1 MNILQRKM
9 FANGDA
15 VVNPSFEQNPLGSG
29 YASGY
34 EGSGYQPYEL
44 IQDIEKEGDG
54 YVATQRAP
62 DGTLVKKTP
71 INLALSATGDPAEA
85 YRRQIKN
92 EGLRAGK
99 ESALGIIGMIGGK
112 NLIKGAGNA
121 AINRFGPGIAS
132 ALKSKNFFNPIE
144 KMKPGFAEAGT
155 KGFQSRNPFNPFS
168 YNYKPGAKYGAG
180 AAAVYGAASGAQTTE
195 AEVQEEIDKAE
206 AAAAAN
212 NFDPIQTAL
221 DKEKQDDLA
230 KKNAAKS
237 AAEKKKAQE
246 KKEIESIN
254 ALLKGLNLK
263 EKTEKEAFIQE
274 RNKRKSRNTG
284 IFLNEMAK
292 AFAGTDNLADG
303 IAIGAA
309 NSSDAVMQADE
320 AEELSYAKFLKESQ
334 PKDLKETTVMDV
346 IEKYSEQV
354 SSLEGSNLLS
364 GKISQLKEM
373 LLDPSKD
380 ISGLGGFFQGVKGQI
395 QGAFGLDGKL
405 LDRQK
410 ATGIVKFLQA
420 RMVQD
425 LLDEKGKTISDA
437 DRTLIKELLGNL
449 ESTVSNRADIIE
461 LLNNVQANLNNSM
474 NEQKRL
480 ISIYDRRYS
489 DRIEELD
496 ELKIQFNIP
505 RQTDVEQKD
514 DATMLDPSLIQP
526 IG

>member
-1 MNILQRKM
+1 M

-29 YASGY
+29 YAGGY

-92 EGLRAGK
+92 EGLRATK
-99 ESALGIIGMIGGK
+99 EAGYGIAGLFSGRTLGSAAMK
-112 NLIKGAGNA
+112 K
-121 AINRFGPGIAS
+121 FGPSITQ
-132 ALKSKNFFNPIE
+132 ALTSKNIFNPLTSTRSNIMGPTDPS
-144 KMKPGFAEAGT
+144 KLSSFDFGLKT
-155 KGFQSRNPFNPFS
+155 
-168 YNYKPGAKYGAG
+168 GAKYGLFGG
-180 AAAVYGAASGAQTTE
+180 ASLYGLTEGQTTE
-195 AEVQEEIDKAE
+195 AEVQQEIDKAE
-206 AAAAAN
+206 AAAASN

-246 KKEIESIN
+246 KKELENIN
-254 ALLKGLNLK
+254 AVLEGLNLK

-274 RNKRKSRNTG
+274 RNERKSRNTG

-309 NSSDAVMQADE
+309 NSSDAVMKADE
-320 AEELSYAKFLKESQ
+320 AEELSYAEFLKEQ
-334 PKDLKETTVMDV
+334 KEQKAAGALKETDKLKI
-346 IEKYSEQV
+346 IETYNTAYGEVEGNQIMLNEIGTLRELLQDNNVTGLRGYLSRLVGQGEGFVGADLELRDAQQV
-354 SSLEGSNLLS
+354 ENIASFLE
-364 GKISQLKEM
+364 
-373 LLDPSKD
+373 
-380 ISGLGGFFQGVKGQI
+380 
-395 QGAFGLDGKL
+395 
-405 LDRQK
+405 
-410 ATGIVKFLQA
+410 A
-420 RMVQD
+420 RMVQA

-437 DRTLIKELLGNL
+437 DRKLIKDLIGNIKGP
-449 ESTVSNRADIIE
+449 TSNRATIIDKLRLIESTLAKTGTDAKKQIEILDAEYMEAFPNLKLLKRDINKIQGNQRDQEVTVTADDII
-461 LLNNVQANLNNSM
+461 
-474 NEQKRL
+474 
-480 ISIYDRRYS
+480 
-489 DRIEELD
+489 
-496 ELKIQFNIP
+496 
-505 RQTDVEQKD
+505 
-514 DATMLDPSLIQP
+514 
-526 IG
+526 G

>member
-29 YASGY
+29 YAGGY

-92 EGLRAGK
+92 EGLRATK
-99 ESALGIIGMIGGK
+99 EAGYGIAGLFSGRALGS
-112 NLIKGAGNA
+112 A
-121 AINRFGPGIAS
+121 AMKKFGPSITQ
-132 ALKSKNFFNPIE
+132 ALTSKNIFNPLTSTRSNIMGPTDPS
-144 KMKPGFAEAGT
+144 KLSSFDFGLKT
-155 KGFQSRNPFNPFS
+155 
-168 YNYKPGAKYGAG
+168 GAKYGLFGG
-180 AAAVYGAASGAQTTE
+180 ASLYGLTEGQTTE

-254 ALLKGLNLK
+254 ALLKDLNLK

-309 NSSDAVMQADE
+309 NSSDAVMKADE
-320 AEELSYAKFLKESQ
+320 AEELSYAEFLKEQ
-334 PKDLKETTVMDV
+334 KEQKAAGALKETDKLKI
-346 IEKYSEQV
+346 IETYNTAYGEVEGNQIMLNEIGTLRELLQGNNVTGLRGYLNRLVGQGEGFVGADLELRNAQQV
-354 SSLEGSNLLS
+354 KSIAEFLE
-364 GKISQLKEM
+364 
-373 LLDPSKD
+373 
-380 ISGLGGFFQGVKGQI
+380 
-395 QGAFGLDGKL
+395 
-405 LDRQK
+405 
-410 ATGIVKFLQA
+410 A
-420 RMVQD
+420 RMVQA

-437 DRTLIKELLGNL
+437 DRKLIKDLIGNIDGV
-449 ESTVSNRADIIE
+449 TSNRATIIDK
-461 LLNNVQANLNNSM
+461 L
-474 NEQKRL
+474 RL
-480 ISIYDRRYS
+480 IESTLAKTGTDAKKQ
-489 DRIEELD
+489 IEILD
-496 ELKIQFNIP
+496 AEYMEAFPNLKLLKRDINKIQGNQRDQEVIV
-505 RQTDVEQKD
+505 TEDDIDV
-514 DATMLDPSLIQP
+514 

>member
-1 MNILQRKM
+1 M
-9 FANGDA
+9 FAQGD
-15 VVNPSFEQNPLGSG
+15 VVNPSFEQNPIGSG
-29 YASGY
+29 YAGGY
-34 EGSGYQPYEL
+34 EGSGYQAYEL

-99 ESALGIIGMIGGK
+99 ESALGIIGVIGGK

-144 KMKPGFAEAGT
+144 KMKPGFAEAGK

-254 ALLKGLNLK
+254 ALLKDLNLK

-309 NSSDAVMQADE
+309 NSSDAVMKADE
-320 AEELSYAKFLKESQ
+320 AEELSYAEFLKEQ
-334 PKDLKETTVMDV
+334 KEQKAAGALKETDKLKI
-346 IEKYSEQV
+346 IETYNTAYGEVEGNQIMLNEIGTLRELLQDNNVTGLRGYLSRLVGQGEGFVGADLELRDAQQV
-354 SSLEGSNLLS
+354 ENIASFLE
-364 GKISQLKEM
+364 
-373 LLDPSKD
+373 
-380 ISGLGGFFQGVKGQI
+380 
-395 QGAFGLDGKL
+395 
-405 LDRQK
+405 
-410 ATGIVKFLQA
+410 A
-420 RMVQD
+420 RMVQA

-437 DRTLIKELLGNL
+437 DRKLIKDLIGNIKGP
-449 ESTVSNRADIIE
+449 TSNRATIIDKLRLIESTLAKTGTDAKKQIEILDAEYMEAFPNLKLLKRDINKIQGNQRDQEVTVTADDII
-461 LLNNVQANLNNSM
+461 
-474 NEQKRL
+474 
-480 ISIYDRRYS
+480 
-489 DRIEELD
+489 
-496 ELKIQFNIP
+496 
-505 RQTDVEQKD
+505 
-514 DATMLDPSLIQP
+514 
-526 IG
+526 G

>member
-29 YASGY
+29 YAGGY
-34 EGSGYQPYEL
+34 EGSGYQAYEL

-92 EGLRAGK
+92 EGLRATK
-99 ESALGIIGMIGGK
+99 EAGYGIAGLFSGRTLGSAAMK
-112 NLIKGAGNA
+112 K
-121 AINRFGPGIAS
+121 FGPSITQ
-132 ALKSKNFFNPIE
+132 ALTSKNIFNPLTSTRSNIMGPTDPS
-144 KMKPGFAEAGT
+144 KLSSFDFGLKT
-155 KGFQSRNPFNPFS
+155 
-168 YNYKPGAKYGAG
+168 GAKYGLFGG
-180 AAAVYGAASGAQTTE
+180 ASLYGLTEGQTTE

-254 ALLKGLNLK
+254 ALLKDLNLK

-309 NSSDAVMQADE
+309 NSSDAVMKADE
-320 AEELSYAKFLKESQ
+320 AEELSYAKFLKEQ
-334 PKDLKETTVMDV
+334 KEQKAAGALKETDKLAISKEYNKAYGEIEGNQILLNELSTLRTLLTNNDV
-346 IEKYSEQV
+346 AGLTGWMNRLVTQAQGFVGSD
-354 SSLEGSNLLS
+354 LELNNA
-364 GKISQLKEM
+364 
-373 LLDPSKD
+373 SKAKN
-380 ISGLGGFFQGVKGQI
+380 IGL
-395 QGAFGLDGKL
+395 
-405 LDRQK
+405 
-410 ATGIVKFLQA
+410 FLEA
-420 RMVQD
+420 RMVQA

-437 DRTLIKELLGNL
+437 DRTLIKDLLGNI
-449 ESTVSNRADIIE
+449 SKVTSNRAEIIDLLRLTEATVAKTTTDARNIVDLYDAEYIKTGKFPNLEILKRDINKIQGNQRDQEVTVTADDII
-461 LLNNVQANLNNSM
+461 
-474 NEQKRL
+474 
-480 ISIYDRRYS
+480 
-489 DRIEELD
+489 
-496 ELKIQFNIP
+496 
-505 RQTDVEQKD
+505 
-514 DATMLDPSLIQP
+514 
-526 IG
+526 G

>member
-29 YASGY
+29 YAGGY

-92 EGLRAGK
+92 EGLRATKEAGYGIAGLFSGK
-99 ESALGIIGMIGGK
+99 TLGSAAMK
-112 NLIKGAGNA
+112 K
-121 AINRFGPGIAS
+121 FGPSITQ
-132 ALKSKNFFNPIE
+132 ALTSKNIFNPLTSTRSNIMGPTDPS
-144 KMKPGFAEAGT
+144 KLSSFDFGLKT
-155 KGFQSRNPFNPFS
+155 
-168 YNYKPGAKYGAG
+168 GAKYGLFGG
-180 AAAVYGAASGAQTTE
+180 ASLYGLTEGQTTE
-195 AEVQEEIDKAE
+195 AEVQQEIDKAE
-206 AAAAAN
+206 AAAASN

-246 KKEIESIN
+246 KKELENIN
-254 ALLKGLNLK
+254 AVLEGLNLK

-274 RNKRKSRNTG
+274 RNERKSRNTG

-309 NSSDAVMQADE
+309 NSSDAVMKADE
-320 AEELSYAKFLKESQ
+320 AEELSYAEFLKEQ
-334 PKDLKETTVMDV
+334 KEQKAAGALKETDKLKI
-346 IEKYSEQV
+346 IETYNTAYGEVEGNQIMLNEIGTLRELLQDNNVTGLRGYLSRLVGQGEGFVGADLELRNAQQV
-354 SSLEGSNLLS
+354 ENIASFLE
-364 GKISQLKEM
+364 
-373 LLDPSKD
+373 
-380 ISGLGGFFQGVKGQI
+380 
-395 QGAFGLDGKL
+395 
-405 LDRQK
+405 
-410 ATGIVKFLQA
+410 A
-420 RMVQD
+420 RMVQA

-437 DRTLIKELLGNL
+437 DRKLIKDLIGNIKGP
-449 ESTVSNRADIIE
+449 TSNRATIIDKLRLIESTLAKTGTDAKKQIEILDAEYMEAFPNLKLLKRDINKIQGNQRDQEVTVTADDII
-461 LLNNVQANLNNSM
+461 
-474 NEQKRL
+474 
-480 ISIYDRRYS
+480 
-489 DRIEELD
+489 
-496 ELKIQFNIP
+496 
-505 RQTDVEQKD
+505 
-514 DATMLDPSLIQP
+514 
-526 IG
+526 G

>member
-1 MNILQRKM
+1 MNILQRRM
-9 FANGDA
+9 FAQGD
-15 VVNPSFEQNPLGSG
+15 VVNPSFEQNPIGSG
-29 YASGY
+29 YAGGY
-34 EGSGYQPYEL
+34 EGSGYQAYEL

-99 ESALGIIGMIGGK
+99 ESALGIIGLIGGK

-121 AINRFGPGIAS
+121 AINKFGPGIAS

-144 KMKPGFAEAGT
+144 KMKPGFAEAGK

-254 ALLKGLNLK
+254 ALLKDLNLK

-309 NSSDAVMQADE
+309 NSSDAVMKADE
-320 AEELSYAKFLKESQ
+320 AEELSYAEFLKEQ
-334 PKDLKETTVMDV
+334 KEQKAAGALKETDKLKI
-346 IEKYSEQV
+346 IETYNTAYGEVEGNQIMLNEIGTLRELLQDNNVTGLRGYLTRLVGQGEGFVGADLELRDAQQV
-354 SSLEGSNLLS
+354 ENIASFLE
-364 GKISQLKEM
+364 
-373 LLDPSKD
+373 
-380 ISGLGGFFQGVKGQI
+380 
-395 QGAFGLDGKL
+395 
-405 LDRQK
+405 
-410 ATGIVKFLQA
+410 A
-420 RMVQD
+420 RMVQA

-437 DRTLIKELLGNL
+437 DRKLIKDLIGNIKGP
-449 ESTVSNRADIIE
+449 TSNRATIIDKLRLIESTLAKTGTDAKKQIEILDAEYMEAFPNLKLLKRDINKIQGNQRDQEVTVTADDII
-461 LLNNVQANLNNSM
+461 
-474 NEQKRL
+474 
-480 ISIYDRRYS
+480 
-489 DRIEELD
+489 
-496 ELKIQFNIP
+496 
-505 RQTDVEQKD
+505 
-514 DATMLDPSLIQP
+514 
-526 IG
+526 G

>member
-29 YASGY
+29 YAGGY

-92 EGLRAGK
+92 EGLRATK
-99 ESALGIIGMIGGK
+99 EAGYGIAGLFSGRTLGSAAMK
-112 NLIKGAGNA
+112 K
-121 AINRFGPGIAS
+121 FGPSITQ
-132 ALKSKNFFNPIE
+132 ALTSKNIFNPLTSTRSNIMGPTDPS
-144 KMKPGFAEAGT
+144 KLSSFDFGLKT
-155 KGFQSRNPFNPFS
+155 
-168 YNYKPGAKYGAG
+168 GAKYGLFGG
-180 AAAVYGAASGAQTTE
+180 ASLYGLSEGQTTE

-246 KKEIESIN
+246 KKELENIN
-254 ALLKGLNLK
+254 AVLEGLNLK

-274 RNKRKSRNTG
+274 RNERKSRNTG

-309 NSSDAVMQADE
+309 NSSDAVMKADE
-320 AEELSYAKFLKESQ
+320 AEELSYAEFLKEQ
-334 PKDLKETTVMDV
+334 KEQKAAGALKETDKLKI
-346 IEKYSEQV
+346 IETYNTAYGEVEGNQIMLNEIGTLRELLQDNNVTGLRGYLSRLVGQGEGFVGADLELRDAQQV
-354 SSLEGSNLLS
+354 ENIASFLE
-364 GKISQLKEM
+364 
-373 LLDPSKD
+373 
-380 ISGLGGFFQGVKGQI
+380 
-395 QGAFGLDGKL
+395 
-405 LDRQK
+405 
-410 ATGIVKFLQA
+410 A
-420 RMVQD
+420 RMVQA

-437 DRTLIKELLGNL
+437 DRKLIKDLIGNIKGP
-449 ESTVSNRADIIE
+449 TSNRATIIDKLRLIESTLAKTGTDAKKQIEILDAEYMEAFPNLKLLKRDINKIQGNQRDQEVTVTADDII
-461 LLNNVQANLNNSM
+461 
-474 NEQKRL
+474 
-480 ISIYDRRYS
+480 
-489 DRIEELD
+489 
-496 ELKIQFNIP
+496 
-505 RQTDVEQKD
+505 
-514 DATMLDPSLIQP
+514 
-526 IG
+526 G

>member
-1 MNILQRKM
+1 M

-29 YASGY
+29 YAGGY

-92 EGLRAGK
+92 EGLRATK
-99 ESALGIIGMIGGK
+99 EAGYGIAGLFSGRTLGSAAMK
-112 NLIKGAGNA
+112 K
-121 AINRFGPGIAS
+121 FGPSITQ
-132 ALKSKNFFNPIE
+132 ALTSKNIFNPLTSTRSNIMGPTDPS
-144 KMKPGFAEAGT
+144 KLSSFDFGLKT
-155 KGFQSRNPFNPFS
+155 
-168 YNYKPGAKYGAG
+168 GAKYGLFGG
-180 AAAVYGAASGAQTTE
+180 ASLYGLTEGQTTE
-195 AEVQEEIDKAE
+195 AEVQQEIDKAE
-206 AAAAAN
+206 AAAASN

-246 KKEIESIN
+246 KKELENIN
-254 ALLKGLNLK
+254 AVLEGLNLK

-274 RNKRKSRNTG
+274 RNERKSRNTG

-309 NSSDAVMQADE
+309 NSSDAVMKADE
-320 AEELSYAKFLKESQ
+320 AEELSYAEFLKEQ
-334 PKDLKETTVMDV
+334 KEQKAAGALKETDKLKI
-346 IEKYSEQV
+346 IETYNTAYGEVEGNQIMLNEIGTLRELLQDNNVTGLRGYLSRLVGQGEGFV
-354 SSLEGSNLLS
+354 GADLELRYAQPVENIAS
-364 GKISQLKEM
+364 
-373 LLDPSKD
+373 
-380 ISGLGGFFQGVKGQI
+380 
-395 QGAFGLDGKL
+395 
-405 LDRQK
+405 
-410 ATGIVKFLQA
+410 FLEA
-420 RMVQD
+420 RMVQA

-437 DRTLIKELLGNL
+437 DRKLIKDLIGNIKGP
-449 ESTVSNRADIIE
+449 TSNRATIIDKLRLIESTLAKTGTDAKKQIEILDAEYMEAFPNLKLLKRDINKIQGNQRDQEVTVTADDII
-461 LLNNVQANLNNSM
+461 
-474 NEQKRL
+474 
-480 ISIYDRRYS
+480 
-489 DRIEELD
+489 
-496 ELKIQFNIP
+496 
-505 RQTDVEQKD
+505 
-514 DATMLDPSLIQP
+514 
-526 IG
+526 G

>member
-1 MNILQRKM
+1 MNILQRRM

-29 YASGY
+29 YAGGY
-34 EGSGYQPYEL
+34 EGSGYQAYEL

-92 EGLRAGK
+92 EGLRATK
-99 ESALGIIGMIGGK
+99 EAGYGIAGLFSGRALGS
-112 NLIKGAGNA
+112 A
-121 AINRFGPGIAS
+121 AMKKFGPSITQ
-132 ALKSKNFFNPIE
+132 ALTSKNIFNPLTSTRSNIMGPTDPS
-144 KMKPGFAEAGT
+144 KLSSFDFGLKT
-155 KGFQSRNPFNPFS
+155 
-168 YNYKPGAKYGAG
+168 GAKYGLFGG
-180 AAAVYGAASGAQTTE
+180 ASLYGLTEGQTTE

-254 ALLKGLNLK
+254 ALLKDLNLK

-309 NSSDAVMQADE
+309 NSSDAVMKADE
-320 AEELSYAKFLKESQ
+320 AEELSYAEFLKEQ
-334 PKDLKETTVMDV
+334 KEQKAAGALKETDKLKI
-346 IEKYSEQV
+346 IETYNTAYGEVEGNQIMLNEIGTLRELLQDNNVTGLRGYLSRLVGQGEGFVGADLELRDAQQV
-354 SSLEGSNLLS
+354 ENIASFLE
-364 GKISQLKEM
+364 
-373 LLDPSKD
+373 
-380 ISGLGGFFQGVKGQI
+380 
-395 QGAFGLDGKL
+395 
-405 LDRQK
+405 
-410 ATGIVKFLQA
+410 A
-420 RMVQD
+420 RMVQA

-437 DRTLIKELLGNL
+437 DRKLIKDLIGNIKGP
-449 ESTVSNRADIIE
+449 TSNRATIIDKLRLIESTLAKTGTDAKKQIEILDAEYMEAFPNLKLLKRDINKIQGNQRDQEVTVTADDII
-461 LLNNVQANLNNSM
+461 
-474 NEQKRL
+474 
-480 ISIYDRRYS
+480 
-489 DRIEELD
+489 
-496 ELKIQFNIP
+496 
-505 RQTDVEQKD
+505 
-514 DATMLDPSLIQP
+514 
-526 IG
+526 G

>member
-1 MNILQRKM
+1 M
-9 FANGDA
+9 FAQGD
-15 VVNPSFEQNPLGSG
+15 VVNPSFEQNPIGSKYVG
-29 YASGY
+29 GY

-44 IQDIEKEGDG
+44 IQNIEKEGDG

-144 KMKPGFAEAGT
+144 KMKPGFAEAGK

-180 AAAVYGAASGAQTTE
+180 AAAAYGAASGAQTTE

-206 AAAAAN
+206 ATALAN

-237 AAEKKKAQE
+237 SAAKQKEKD
-246 KKEIESIN
+246 KKELNYLNNILEGFE
-254 ALLKGLNLK
+254 LKG
-263 EKTEKEAFIQE
+263 KTEKQAFIQE
-274 RNKRKSRNTG
+274 RKDKKERNTE
-284 IFLNEMAK
+284 IFLNEISK
-292 AFAGTDNLADG
+292 AMAGTDNLADG
-303 IAIGAA
+303 LAIGAA
-309 NSSDAVMQADE
+309 NSSDAIMKADE
-320 AEELSYAKFLKESQ
+320 AEELSFAEFLKEQ
-334 PKDLKETTVMDV
+334 KDAKAAGALKETDKLAISKEYNKAYGE
-346 IEKYSEQV
+346 IEGNQILLNELSTLRTLLTSNNVAGLKGWMSRLVTRAQGFTATD
-354 SSLEGSNLLS
+354 LELN
-364 GKISQLKEM
+364 
-373 LLDPSKD
+373 DASKAAN
-380 ISGLGGFFQGVKGQI
+380 IG
-395 QGAFGLDGKL
+395 
-405 LDRQK
+405 
-410 ATGIVKFLQA
+410 KFLEA
-420 RMVQD
+420 RMVQA

-437 DRTLIKELLGNL
+437 DRTLIKDLLGNI
-449 ESTVSNRADIIE
+449 TNATSNRAEIIDLLRLTEATVAKTTNDARNIVDLYDAEYIKTGKFPNLEILQRNINKNQGRQEEQEVTVTADDII
-461 LLNNVQANLNNSM
+461 
-474 NEQKRL
+474 
-480 ISIYDRRYS
+480 
-489 DRIEELD
+489 
-496 ELKIQFNIP
+496 
-505 RQTDVEQKD
+505 
-514 DATMLDPSLIQP
+514 
-526 IG
+526 G

>member
-1 MNILQRKM
+1 MNILQRRM
-9 FANGDA
+9 FAQGD
-15 VVNPSFEQNPLGSG
+15 VVNPSFEQNPIGSG
-29 YASGY
+29 YAGGY
-34 EGSGYQPYEL
+34 EGSGYQAYEL

-99 ESALGIIGMIGGK
+99 ESALGIIGVIGGK

-144 KMKPGFAEAGT
+144 KMKPGFAEAGK

-254 ALLKGLNLK
+254 ALLKDLNLK

-309 NSSDAVMQADE
+309 NSSDAVMKADE
-320 AEELSYAKFLKESQ
+320 AEELSYAEFLKEQ
-334 PKDLKETTVMDV
+334 KEQKAAGALKETDKLKI
-346 IEKYSEQV
+346 IETYNTAYGEVEGNQIMLNEIGTLRELLQDNNVTGLRGYLSRLVGQGEGFVGADLELRDAQQV
-354 SSLEGSNLLS
+354 ENIASFLE
-364 GKISQLKEM
+364 
-373 LLDPSKD
+373 
-380 ISGLGGFFQGVKGQI
+380 
-395 QGAFGLDGKL
+395 
-405 LDRQK
+405 
-410 ATGIVKFLQA
+410 A
-420 RMVQD
+420 RMVQA

-437 DRTLIKELLGNL
+437 DRKLIKDLIGNIKGP
-449 ESTVSNRADIIE
+449 TSNRATIIDKLRLIESTLAKTGTDAKKQIEILDAEYMEAFPNLKLLKRDINKIQGNQRDQEVTVTADDII
-461 LLNNVQANLNNSM
+461 
-474 NEQKRL
+474 
-480 ISIYDRRYS
+480 
-489 DRIEELD
+489 
-496 ELKIQFNIP
+496 
-505 RQTDVEQKD
+505 
-514 DATMLDPSLIQP
+514 
-526 IG
+526 G

>member
-1 MNILQRKM
+1 MNILQRRM
-9 FANGDA
+9 FAQGD
-15 VVNPSFEQNPLGSG
+15 VVNPSFEQNPIGSG
-29 YASGY
+29 YAGGY
-34 EGSGYQPYEL
+34 EGSGYQAYEL

-99 ESALGIIGMIGGK
+99 ESALGIIGLIGGK

-144 KMKPGFAEAGT
+144 KMKPGFAEAGK

-254 ALLKGLNLK
+254 ALLKDLNLK

-309 NSSDAVMQADE
+309 NSSDAVMKADE
-320 AEELSYAKFLKESQ
+320 AEELSYAEFLKEQ
-334 PKDLKETTVMDV
+334 KEQKAAGALKETDKLKI
-346 IEKYSEQV
+346 IETYNTAYGEVEGNQIMLNEIGTLRELLQDNNVTGLRGYLSRLVGQGEGFVGADLELRDAQQV
-354 SSLEGSNLLS
+354 ENIASFLE
-364 GKISQLKEM
+364 
-373 LLDPSKD
+373 
-380 ISGLGGFFQGVKGQI
+380 
-395 QGAFGLDGKL
+395 
-405 LDRQK
+405 
-410 ATGIVKFLQA
+410 A
-420 RMVQD
+420 RMVQA

-437 DRTLIKELLGNL
+437 DRKLIKDLIGNIKGP
-449 ESTVSNRADIIE
+449 TSNRATIIDKLRLIESTLAKTGTDAKKQIEILDAEYMEAFPNLKLLKRDINKIQGNQRDQEVTVTADDII
-461 LLNNVQANLNNSM
+461 
-474 NEQKRL
+474 
-480 ISIYDRRYS
+480 
-489 DRIEELD
+489 
-496 ELKIQFNIP
+496 
-505 RQTDVEQKD
+505 
-514 DATMLDPSLIQP
+514 
-526 IG
+526 G

>member
-1 MNILQRKM
+1 MNIFQRKM
-9 FANGDA
+9 FAQGD
-15 VVNPSFEQNPLGSG
+15 VVNPSFEQNPIGSG
-29 YASGY
+29 YAGGY
-34 EGSGYQPYEL
+34 EGSGYQAYEL

-99 ESALGIIGMIGGK
+99 ESALGIIGLIGGK

-144 KMKPGFAEAGT
+144 KMKPGFAEAGK

-254 ALLKGLNLK
+254 ALLKDLNLK

-309 NSSDAVMQADE
+309 NSSDAVMKADE
-320 AEELSYAKFLKESQ
+320 AEELSYAEFLKEQ
-334 PKDLKETTVMDV
+334 KEQKAAGALKETDKLKI
-346 IEKYSEQV
+346 IETYNTAYGEVEGNQIMLNEIGTLRELLQDNNVTGLRGYLSRLVGQGEGFVGADLELRDAQQV
-354 SSLEGSNLLS
+354 ENIASFLE
-364 GKISQLKEM
+364 
-373 LLDPSKD
+373 
-380 ISGLGGFFQGVKGQI
+380 
-395 QGAFGLDGKL
+395 
-405 LDRQK
+405 
-410 ATGIVKFLQA
+410 A
-420 RMVQD
+420 RMVQA

-437 DRTLIKELLGNL
+437 DRKLIKDLIGNIKGP
-449 ESTVSNRADIIE
+449 TSNRATIIDKLRLIESTLAKTGTDAKKQIEILDAEYMEAFPNLKLLKRDINKIQGNQRDQEVTVTADDII
-461 LLNNVQANLNNSM
+461 
-474 NEQKRL
+474 
-480 ISIYDRRYS
+480 
-489 DRIEELD
+489 
-496 ELKIQFNIP
+496 
-505 RQTDVEQKD
+505 
-514 DATMLDPSLIQP
+514 
-526 IG
+526 G

>member
-1 MNILQRKM
+1 M

-15 VVNPSFEQNPLGSG
+15 VVNPSFEQNPIGSG
-29 YASGY
+29 YAGGY
-34 EGSGYQPYEL
+34 EGSGYQAYEL

-99 ESALGIIGMIGGK
+99 ESALGIIGLIGGK

-144 KMKPGFAEAGT
+144 KMKPGFAEAGK

-237 AAEKKKAQE
+237 AAAKQKEKD
-246 KKEIESIN
+246 KKELESIN
-254 ALLKGLNLK
+254 YVLQGFELKS
-263 EKTEKEAFIQE
+263 KTEKEAFIQE
-274 RNKRKSRNTG
+274 RKDKKERNTG
-284 IFLNEMAK
+284 IFLNEIAK
-292 AFAGTDNLADG
+292 AMAGTDNLADG
-303 IAIGAA
+303 LAIGAA
-309 NSSDAVMQADE
+309 NSSDAIMKADE
-320 AEELSYAKFLKESQ
+320 AEKLSYAEFLKEQ
-334 PKDLKETTVMDV
+334 KDAKAAGALKETDKLKI
-346 IEKYSEQV
+346 IETYNTAYGEVEGNQIMLNEIGTLRELLQDNNVTGLRGYLSRLVGQGEGFVGADLELRDAQQV
-354 SSLEGSNLLS
+354 ENIASFLE
-364 GKISQLKEM
+364 
-373 LLDPSKD
+373 
-380 ISGLGGFFQGVKGQI
+380 
-395 QGAFGLDGKL
+395 
-405 LDRQK
+405 
-410 ATGIVKFLQA
+410 A
-420 RMVQD
+420 RMVQA

-437 DRTLIKELLGNL
+437 DRKLIKDLIGNIKGP
-449 ESTVSNRADIIE
+449 TSNRATIIDKLRLIESTLAKTGTDAKKQIEILDAEYMEAFPNLKLLKRDIGKIQGRQEEQEVTVTADDII
-461 LLNNVQANLNNSM
+461 
-474 NEQKRL
+474 
-480 ISIYDRRYS
+480 
-489 DRIEELD
+489 
-496 ELKIQFNIP
+496 
-505 RQTDVEQKD
+505 
-514 DATMLDPSLIQP
+514 
-526 IG
+526 G

>member
-1 MNILQRKM
+1 MNILQRRM
-9 FANGDA
+9 FAQGD
-15 VVNPSFEQNPLGSG
+15 VVNPSFEQNPIGSG
-29 YASGY
+29 YAGGY
-34 EGSGYQPYEL
+34 EGSGYQAYEL

-99 ESALGIIGMIGGK
+99 ESALGIIGLIGGK

-144 KMKPGFAEAGT
+144 KMKPGFAEAGK

-254 ALLKGLNLK
+254 ALLKDLNLK

-309 NSSDAVMQADE
+309 NSSDAVMKADE
-320 AEELSYAKFLKESQ
+320 AEELSYAEFLKEQ
-334 PKDLKETTVMDV
+334 KEQKAAGALKETDKLKI
-346 IEKYSEQV
+346 IETYNTAYGEVEGNQIMLNEIGTLRELLQDNNVTGLRGYLTRLVGQGEGFVGADLELRDAQQV
-354 SSLEGSNLLS
+354 ENIASFLE
-364 GKISQLKEM
+364 
-373 LLDPSKD
+373 
-380 ISGLGGFFQGVKGQI
+380 
-395 QGAFGLDGKL
+395 
-405 LDRQK
+405 
-410 ATGIVKFLQA
+410 A
-420 RMVQD
+420 RMVQA

-437 DRTLIKELLGNL
+437 DRKLIKDLIGNIKGP
-449 ESTVSNRADIIE
+449 TSNRATIIDKLRLIESTLAKTGTDAKKQIEILDAEYMEAFPNLKLLKRDINKIQGNQRDQEVTVTADDII
-461 LLNNVQANLNNSM
+461 
-474 NEQKRL
+474 
-480 ISIYDRRYS
+480 
-489 DRIEELD
+489 
-496 ELKIQFNIP
+496 
-505 RQTDVEQKD
+505 
-514 DATMLDPSLIQP
+514 
-526 IG
+526 G